1 MKAQHFI
8 FWNIYFKRRIT
19 LLEIKNDLLKNLRN
33 SIINLEM
40 DEAINITKKAI
51 ESDVSPYELIDEMR
65 KASAAVGEKFES
77 NEYFISELVIS
88 GSIMKSISD
97 LLKPHMLERDANYK
111 AKAVIGSAPGDLHDI
126 GKNIAVVSLMGSGF
140 DVVDLGI
147 DVSPEKF
154 VDAVKNENAK
164 IVGISALTSSTM
176 LGIKRVIE
184 AFIASGIRDKVKV
197 IVGGAP
203 LTDEF
208 AKTAGADARAKDV
221 IHGVKI
227 CNEWTS
233 S

>member
-1 MKAQHFI
+1 MDEK
-8 FWNIYFKRRIT
+8 NN
-19 LLEIKNDLLKNLRN
+19 LLGIIRT

-40 DEAINITKKAI
+40 DNAINAAKKAL
-51 ESDVSPYELIDEMR
+51 ELGVSPHKLIEEMR
-65 KASAAVGEKFES
+65 NASAAVGEKFES

-97 LLKPHMLERDANYK
+97 IIKPHMVGKETEYK

-154 VDAVKNENAK
+154 VDAVNNENPQ

-176 LGIKRVIE
+176 LGIKQVVE
-184 AFIASGIRDKVKV
+184 ALESSGIRNRVKV

-208 AKTAGADARAKDV
+208 AKSAGADARAKDV
-221 IHGVKI
+221 VHGVKI
-227 CNEWTS
+227 CEQWILS
-233 S
+233 